1 MLENN
6 SAYRHRVNTSQLL
19 LILWV
24 LISSLLIF
32 INIRTIVSFTSYDEQ
47 LFLNF
52 SNEVL
57 EYNFIRYVIW
67 GFYIEKLSSLSLNLP
82 ILINLII
89 FYFSLRSFITYFKP
103 NNVFIISIFL
113 IPSLLFYSTTYLRD
127 FVIVAFLFYIITFL
141 KDFQSKN
148 LFKVLILISLVFLLR
163 PQMGLVII
171 LAIIIAK
178 YLPKI
183 NPHIPSI
190 FILIITSLV
199 IVNIDSLRESFK
211 DYYYTLNLNDS
222 ISLFEFE
229 IYDVS
234 NLELYC
240 TIFFNWILFWFG
252 LNLESQTNDYY
263 LLIFMIEAFIYGILF
278 FLSFFMYKN
287 YKYKKSF
294 VYRFCFLILLSSI
307 FFSIFEAEWASV
319 YRHKLFFIPVL
330 LYLSNVNSLKK

>member
-1 MLENN
+1 M
-6 SAYRHRVNTSQLL
+6 
-19 LILWV
+19 
-24 LISSLLIF
+24 
-32 INIRTIVSFTSYDEQ
+32 
-47 LFLNF
+47 
-52 SNEVL
+52 
-57 EYNFIRYVIW
+57 
-67 GFYIEKLSSLSLNLP
+67 
-82 ILINLII
+82 
-89 FYFSLRSFITYFKP
+89 
-103 NNVFIISIFL
+103 
-113 IPSLLFYSTTYLRD
+113 
-127 FVIVAFLFYIITFL
+127 
-141 KDFQSKN
+141 
-148 LFKVLILISLVFLLR
+148 
-163 PQMGLVII
+163 
-171 LAIIIAK
+171 
-178 YLPKI
+178 
-183 NPHIPSI
+183 
-190 FILIITSLV
+190 
-199 IVNIDSLRESFK
+199 RESFK

-263 LLIFMIEAFIYGILF
+263 LLIFMVEAFIYGILF

-330 LYLSNVNSLKK
+330 LYLSNVNSFKKVILFDAIYINSKGGINLLKYFLKESEKNHLMYYLLLIVV